1 MHFQKLKN
9 KPLPKKEEKEEKKK
23 HLNARTNRPSQ
34 MLHEWIGNSEQ
45 EVTRPNKQNV
55 DINNSTII
63 QIINHH

>member
-34 MLHEWIGNSEQ
+34 MLHEWIGNSE
-45 EVTRPNKQNV
+45 
-55 DINNSTII
+55 
-63 QIINHH
+63 